1 MSFTQINAYA
11 LEIAKAIR
19 AEREAM
25 KGPQMVIGKDTKL
38 QDLKNLGI
46 TIRKAKKNGTR

>member
-19 AEREAM
+19 AEREAL
-25 KGPQMVIGKDTKL
+25 KGPQMEIGKNTKL
-38 QDLKNLGI
+38 KDLKNLGMI
-46 TIRKAKKNGTR
+46 IKKAKNGRR

>member
-11 LEIAKAIR
+11 LEIAKAIK

-25 KGPQMVIGKDTKL
+25 KGPQTVIGKDAKL
-38 QDLKNLGI
+38 KDLKNLGFI
-46 TIRKAKKNGTR
+46 IKKAKNGRR